1 MKINLNLAQFVIIL
15 LITFALGVLSN
26 WAVRKFCKKDFL
38 TVDFLIILLS
48 LLFLSLSII
57 ISTFGLLEELA
68 TTAMTFFSSIIFSW
82 LLTKENSKADL
93 KAQEQELAKKSYR
106 HINYLET
113 AADTAGKTLDQY
125 ITSQDSK
132 LTAEVRLVLSR
143 AMDQIGYIQGGIN
156 TCKMD
161 WADLLSKEDQRK
173 LTKQENPEDYGTT
186 TVDASIPL
194 NQEDV

>member
-1 MKINLNLAQFVIIL
+1 MNINLNLTQSAVILVIA
-15 LITFALGVLSN
+15 FALGVLTN
-26 WAVRKFCKKDFL
+26 WIVRKFCKKDFL
-38 TVDFLIILLS
+38 AIDFLIVLLS
-48 LLFLSLSII
+48 LFFLSASIV
-57 ISTFGLLEELA
+57 ISTFGLLEELV

-106 HINYLET
+106 HINYLEK
-113 AADTAGKTLDQY
+113 AADTAGKTIDQY
-125 ITSQDSK
+125 ITGQDAE
-132 LTAEVRLVLSR
+132 LTAEVKLVLSR

-161 WADLLSKEDQRK
+161 WFDLLSKEDQHR
-173 LTKQENPEDYGTT
+173 LTNQESSEDYGTT